1 MSTLH
6 IVANS
11 PYRTDDLRRCLSL
24 ATPGDAILLIEDG
37 VIGVNQPELENLPD
51 IACFVLLPDLAA
63 RGLQLEYADM
73 TSVDYAGFVDLVCQ
87 HRNSV
92 TYA

>member
-6 IVANS
+6 IVTTS
-11 PYRTDDLRRCLSL
+11 PFRTDDLRRCLSL

-37 VIGVNQPELENLPD
+37 VIGANRPELENLPD
-51 IACFVLLPDLAA
+51 IACFVLLADLAA

-73 TSVDYAGFVDLVCQ
+73 TSVDYAGFVDLVGQ
-87 HRNSV
+87 HHNSV